1 MKKRYLLPFLLF
13 VTLTSCEDEKENP
26 SPQPDAKAVSFN
38 FRLDPL
44 PEETKDFELIISQK
58 DGEVLLDTMLAGRRE
73 HELKVNSEDTKF
85 NVTTIYSNPSTKKYS
100 MRTYVQVNPDGWH
113 IDDGINTREEAETV
127 PSKVYYSNAI
137 NHKNYGSSR
146 IEFGAIRVELF
157 RFFPLGSSIDDPLI
171 LMVEYDRKFKNDL
184 SYLLLADQG
193 KYIFAEVTSPETHVD
208 FSNAGT
214 AIKRKYKR
222 PDGVP
227 PLTSVLFG
235 YTKAGDYSN
244 PVTLYLS
251 SRNPEEYDLQ
261 FPQTVVEEFEL
272 MLSYM
277 EFGGYIHQYWH
288 VDSTVPEEMPLLPK
302 SDFTVTKSLFND
314 FQVKFAEDKPSTY
327 DLFWTSR
334 TANLNADWQVFLSP
348 EETTFNMEGFIEKL
362 SATTLKGKSLSDFR
376 LYRVMSQT
384 AKDYTHQ
391 SMHNYLNNP
400 QAYSRKELRQYRRI
414 YIFTS

>member
-1 MKKRYLLPFLLF
+1 MNIRYLFPLLLF
-13 VTLTSCEDEKENP
+13 LALSSCKEEKDNP
-26 SPQPDAKAVSFN
+26 APQVDAKAVSFN

-58 DGEVLLDTMLAGRRE
+58 DGQVLLDTMLQARTK

-85 NVTTIYSNPSTKKYS
+85 NVTTIYSNPATKKYS
-100 MRTYVQVNPDGWH
+100 MRTYVQVNPDNWH
-113 IDDGINTREEAETV
+113 IDDGIYIKTEEQPLNTTI
-127 PSKVYYSNAI
+127 YYNNAI
-137 NHKNYGSSR
+137 SSTHNPSDAFVH
-146 IEFGAIRVELF
+146 FGAKQVQLF
-157 RFFPLGSSIDDPLI
+157 RFSFHGKNTDAVKI
-171 LMVEYDRKFKNDL
+171 EYGRSFETDL
-184 SYLLLADQG
+184 AYLLLADQG
-193 KYIFAEVTSPETHVD
+193 KYIFAEVTSPEAHVD

-214 AIKRKYKR
+214 AIKRKYNR
-222 PDGVP
+222 PAGVP

-244 PVTLYLS
+244 PITLYLT

-261 FPQTVVEEFEL
+261 FPQTMIEEFEL

-277 EFGGYIHQYWH
+277 EFRGYIHQYWH
-288 VDSTVPEEMPLLPK
+288 VGSTVPKEMALLPK
-302 SDFTVTKSLFND
+302 SDFTVTKSLLND
-314 FQVKFAEDKPSTY
+314 FQVEFSEDKPSTY
-327 DLFWTSR
+327 DLLWWSR

-348 EETTFNMEGFIEKL
+348 EETAFNMEGFIEKL
-362 SATTLKGKSLSDFR
+362 SAASLKGKTLSDFR

-391 SMHNYLNNP
+391 SMHDYLNNP
-400 QAYSRKELRQYRRI
+400 QAYLRKELRQYRRI